1 MKNEALN
8 SLYEIINNKKINL
21 AKYENTGKA
30 KAHYVNLETGLINKL
45 TYISELIEAEEKKND
60 KLIKKLKAG
69 VIDLN
74 EKNDKLELICIMFG
88 VSDYQTFLDYFTFD
102 ELLKQVKA
110 LNKIRR
116 HCNTPIDL
124 RDNKIRLSKRTSKYI
139 NTQNVKKDEKQS
151 K

>member
-1 MKNEALN
+1 MKEATN

-21 AKYENTGKA
+21 AKYENTGEA
-30 KAHYVNLETGLINKL
+30 KTHYVNLETGLINKL
-45 TYISELIEAEEKKND
+45 NYISELIEAEEKKND

-124 RDNKIRLSKRTSKYI
+124 RNNTIRLSKRTSEFI
-139 NTQNVKKDEKQS
+139 NKQNVKKDEKQS